1 MTTQSTVNEA
11 NVVIVEW
18 TDLVASAPSSSKT
31 SSSEIE
37 QLLEQAYGP
46 TGTGILAIRG
56 VPGFVEAKNAFLPEA
71 HKLATLPAAYLEEHL
86 TDAKSLYNAGWSH
99 GKEKLG
105 ANKPPDTA
113 KGSFYFNPISD
124 LPGTAELREQYP
136 YSYPLN
142 VWPDESV
149 LPGFTDKARAIG
161 KILLQA
167 CEQVARHVD
176 ALAAKSC
183 PSYPNNLLYNN
194 IQGTDKVKARLLYY
208 FPLDPPNEQ
217 QQQLTTTTTSTPEDS
232 WIGWHN
238 DSGFLTA
245 LAGDLYVDH
254 ETGQPVDCPDPAAG
268 LYVVDRNSTHP
279 TATTEHH
286 PTSSTSSILHVQL
299 PSDCMAVQMGECT
312 QIVTGGTVQAT
323 PHCVRGVGSGN
334 NNNKIARVSL
344 PCFVDTP
351 PNFGLTVPD
360 GMDASSVLL
369 QSVDKVPP
377 LSERW
382 NNRDTFGTF
391 LQKTFSVYYNWKAQ

>member
-1 MTTQSTVNEA
+1 MQATVNEA

-18 TDLVASAPSSSKT
+18 TDLVAAAASSS
-31 SSSEIE
+31 SACCAEIE
-37 QLLEQAYGP
+37 HLLEQAYGP

-71 HKLATLPAAYLEEHL
+71 HKLATLPTAYLEEHL

-105 ANKPPDTA
+105 ANKAPDLA
-113 KGSFYFNPISD
+113 KGSYYFNPISD
-124 LPGTAELREQYP
+124 LPGNAELREQYP

-142 VWPDESV
+142 VWPDDCV
-149 LPGFTDKARAIG
+149 LPGFTDKARTIG

-183 PSYPNNLLYNN
+183 PTYPNNLLYNN

-208 FPLDPPNEQ
+208 FPLDQ
-217 QQQLTTTTTSTPEDS
+217 QTPQTTTTTTTTTTEDS

-254 ETGQPVDCPDPAAG
+254 DTGQPVDCPDPAAG
-268 LYVVDRNSTHP
+268 LYVVDRTH
-279 TATTEHH
+279 ATTKEKNSLTTTTT
-286 PTSSTSSILHVQL
+286 TSTRILHVQL
-299 PSDCMAVQMGECT
+299 PSDCLAVQMGECT
-312 QIVTGGTVQAT
+312 QIVTGGTVRAT
-323 PHCVRGVGSGN
+323 PHCVGG
-334 NNNKIARVSL
+334 ARATQTNVARISL

-351 PNFGLTVPD
+351 PTFALTLPD
-360 GMDASSVLL
+360 GIDERNVL
-369 QSVDKVPP
+369 QSMDEKVPP
-377 LSERW
+377 LADRW
-382 NNRDTFGTF
+382 NNGDTFGTF
-391 LQKTFSVYYNWKAQ
+391 LQKTFSVYYDWNA